1 MRVGGAALAT
11 LAALALQPLAAA
23 LDAASYTSR
32 NNFDESSIIARGD
45 VATQIGVRMVD
56 DDYYNYQ
63 RDFSVTTLHF
73 STATIRQPVKLELA
87 FTSNLWLNASD
98 VVALRLP
105 RFTSGLADG
114 TPGPSKALMHSWTTL
129 FELIWREGK

>member
-1 MRVGGAALAT
+1 MRAALAILAT
-11 LAALALQPLAAA
+11 LALPLATA

-45 VATQIGVRMVD
+45 VATQIGMRTVD
-56 DDYYNYQ
+56 DDYYDYQ

-73 STATIRQPVKLELA
+73 STATIRQPVKIELA
-87 FTSNLWLNASD
+87 FTSNLWLNSSD